1 MGYPR
6 PLSLTA
12 LTIFKRESN
21 RNLLLSQADI
31 VQPDLLLLLIPTIA
45 AVSLTPGMCMT
56 LAFTLGLTQGYR
68 RTLFMMLGEL
78 VGVAVVISTTV
89 LLLAWLLA
97 LDAIYFQLLSVVG
110 GGYLLWIAWQLWCA
124 EEHFAARKGGTVLGR
139 GALVGL
145 GFMTA
150 VMNPKGWAF
159 MIALLPSF
167 IDPQGAIAP
176 QLAVLL
182 AVMLCTEFLSLSLYA
197 GGGKWLGGLLTNDAN
212 LKLLNRFAALL
223 MVAVAVLVFI

>member
-1 MGYPR
+1 M
-6 PLSLTA
+6 
-12 LTIFKRESN
+12 
-21 RNLLLSQADI
+21 
-31 VQPDLLLLLIPTIA
+31 QPDLLLLLIPTIA

-68 RTLFMMLGEL
+68 RTLYMMAGEM
-78 VGVAVVISTTV
+78 VGVAVVITTTV

-97 LDAIYFQLLSVVG
+97 LDPIYFQVLSVVG
-110 GGYLLWIAWQLWCA
+110 GGYLLWIAWQLWHA
-124 EEHFAARKGGTVLGR
+124 KDHFAARKDGAVLGR
-139 GALVGL
+139 RALAGL

-159 MIALLPSF
+159 MLALLPNF
-167 IDPQGAIAP
+167 IDPQLAIAP

-197 GGGKWLGGLLTNDAN
+197 GGGKWVGGLLKNDAN
-212 LKLLNRFAALL
+212 LQLLNRFAALL
-223 MVAVAVLVFI
+223 MLVVAVLVLV